1 MTTHQTAMIMMGLA
15 VVLAL
20 AHVLG
25 RLARRCGQPAVL
37 GEILAGIL
45 LGPTLFHGALSDAV
59 FPTDVRPML
68 STLGNLGVALFM
80 FLVGLELDHRLLRG
94 NKRAAVGVSVGSIV
108 CSFGLGAVLAVW
120 LWNAHPVGDRLGFV
134 LFLGAAMSI
143 TAFPVLA
150 RILTDR
156 GIQHTRVGALAM
168 ASAAAGDVVAW
179 LLLAAVLTFT
189 GSQSSWQVLL
199 VLPYAVAMVAVV
211 RPILG
216 RFLAAREPGGTG
228 AGGRGRGVG
237 GGERGVAGREQG
249 VAGGDKGTD
258 RPGAGERGPGAGP
271 LGVLTVL
278 LLVSGALSEWFGLH
292 FIFGAFLAGAI
303 VPRQGTERL
312 RAAVADRFEA
322 VTWMLLP
329 AYFTVAGLKVDLST
343 VDADGLGELGLILL
357 VAVGGKFGGAYLGAR
372 AAGRPGRSA
381 TTLGILMNTRGL
393 TELII
398 LGVGLQLGL
407 LDTDLYSLMV
417 VMALVTTAMTAPLL
431 RWAYPRQMVD
441 ADLRE
446 LAAEWEAAVPRPQA
460 ARAGGG
466 KPSGAKR

>member
-1 MTTHQTAMIMMGLA
+1 MTTHHTAMIMVGLA
-15 VVLAL
+15 LIIAL

-25 RLARRCGQPAVL
+25 RLARRCGQPAVI

-45 LGPTLFHGALSDAV
+45 LGPTLFHGALAEAL
-59 FPTDVRPML
+59 FPLDIRPML
-68 STLGNLGVALFM
+68 TTLGNLGVALFM

-94 NKRAAVGVSVGSIV
+94 NGRAAVGVSVGSIV
-108 CSFGLGAVLAVW
+108 CAFVLGVVLASY
-120 LWNAHPVGDRLGFV
+120 LWHDHAVGHRLGFL
-134 LFLGAAMSI
+134 LFIGAAMSI

-168 ASAAAGDVVAW
+168 ASAAVGDVVAW

-199 VLPYAVAMVAVV
+199 VVPYAVVMVGVV
-211 RPILG
+211 RPLLD
-216 RFLAAREPGGTG
+216 RLLAAPEPRGRG
-228 AGGRGRGVG
+228 AGGRGAE
-237 GGERGVAGREQG
+237 ERGLGTG
-249 VAGGDKGTD
+249 VL
-258 RPGAGERGPGAGP
+258 GA
-271 LGVLTVL
+271 LTVL
-278 LLVSGALSEWFGLH
+278 LLVSGALSEWLGLH

-303 VPRQGTERL
+303 VPRKGTERL
-312 RAAVADRFEA
+312 RATVAERFET

-329 AYFTVAGLKVDLST
+329 VYFTVAGLKVDLTT
-343 VDADGLGELGLILL
+343 VGGDGLGELGLILL

-372 AAGRPGRSA
+372 IAGRPGRSA
-381 TTLGILMNTRGL
+381 TTLGVLMNTRGL

-417 VMALVTTAMTAPLL
+417 VMALLTTAMTAPLL
-431 RWAYPRQMVD
+431 RWAYPRQAID

-446 LAAEWEAAVPRPQA
+446 LAEEWEAAAPRTA
-460 ARAGGG
+460 LAR
-466 KPSGAKR
+466 PVGAKRSQETR

>member
-94 NKRAAVGVSVGSIV
+94 NKRAAVGVSLGSIV
-108 CSFGLGAVLAVW
+108 CSFGLGAALAVW
-120 LWNAHPVGDRLGFV
+120 LWNAHPAGDRLAFV

-189 GSQSSWQVLL
+189 GSQDSWQVLL
-199 VLPYAVAMVAVV
+199 ILPYALVMIAVV
-211 RPILG
+211 RPLLG
-216 RFLAAREPGGTG
+216 RFLAAREPGVTG
-228 AGGRGRGVG
+228 AG
-237 GGERGVAGREQG
+237 A
-249 VAGGDKGTD
+249 
-258 RPGAGERGPGAGP
+258 RGPGAGP

-312 RAAVADRFEA
+312 RAAVADRFES

-357 VAVGGKFGGAYLGAR
+357 VAIGGKFGGAYLGAR
-372 AAGRPGRSA
+372 ATGRPGRSA

-407 LDTDLYSLMV
+407 LDADLYSLMV

-431 RWAYPRQMVD
+431 RWSYPREMVD

-446 LAAEWEAAVPRPQA
+446 LAAEWQAAVPRPQA
-460 ARAGGG
+460 GRPVGG
-466 KPSGAKR
+466 KTSGANR

>member
-1 MTTHQTAMIMMGLA
+1 MTTHQTAMIMVGLA
-15 VVLAL
+15 SILAL

-25 RLARRCGQPAVL
+25 RLARRCGQPAVV

-45 LGPTLFHGALSDAV
+45 LGPTLFHGALSDLV
-59 FPTDVRPML
+59 FPSDVRPML

-80 FLVGLELDHRLLRG
+80 FLVGLELDRRLLRG
-94 NKRAAVGVSVGSIV
+94 TGRAAAGVSVGSIL
-108 CSFGLGAVLAVW
+108 CSFGLGTLLAVW
-120 LWNAHPVGDRLGFV
+120 LWNHHASGDRLAFV
-134 LFLGAAMSI
+134 LFIGAAMSI

-156 GIQHTRVGALAM
+156 GIQQTRVGALAM
-168 ASAAAGDVVAW
+168 ASAAVGDVIAW

-199 VLPYAVAMVAVV
+199 VVPYALVMIVVV
-211 RPILG
+211 RPLLG
-216 RFLAAREPGGTG
+216 RFLAAREPRG
-228 AGGRGRGVG
+228 ADD
-237 GGERGVAGREQG
+237 GERHA
-249 VAGGDKGTD
+249 A
-258 RPGAGERGPGAGP
+258 P
-271 LGVLTVL
+271 LGVLAVL

-312 RAAVADRFEA
+312 RAAVVVRFESI
-322 VTWMLLP
+322 TWMLLP

-343 VDADGLGELGLILL
+343 VDGDAIGRLGLILL
-357 VAVGGKFGGAYLGAR
+357 VAVVGKFGGAYLGAR
-372 AAGRPGRSA
+372 AAGQPGRSA

-398 LGVGLQLGL
+398 LGVGLQAGL
-407 LDTDLYSLMV
+407 LDADLYSLMV

-446 LAAEWEAAVPRPQA
+446 LAAEWEAAVQHTERSGRGGRRP
-460 ARAGGG
+460 
-466 KPSGAKR
+466 SEAKR

>member
-68 STLGNLGVALFM
+68 GTLGNLGVALFM

-199 VLPYAVAMVAVV
+199 VLPYAVVMIAVV
-211 RPILG
+211 RPLLG
-216 RFLAAREPGGTG
+216 RFLAAREPGVPG
-228 AGGRGRGVG
+228 AGG
-237 GGERGVAGREQG
+237 
-249 VAGGDKGTD
+249 
-258 RPGAGERGPGAGP
+258 PGAGERGPGAGP

-329 AYFTVAGLKVDLST
+329 AYFTVAGLKVDLGT
-343 VDADGLGELGLILL
+343 VDTDGLGELGLILL

-372 AAGRPGRSA
+372 ATGRPGRSA

-446 LAAEWEAAVPRPQA
+446 LAAEWEAAVPRPQP
-460 ARAGGG
+460 ARPVGGE
-466 KPSGAKR
+466 PSGAKR

>member
-1 MTTHQTAMIMMGLA
+1 MTTHQTAMIMVGLA
-15 VVLAL
+15 LILTL

-25 RLARRCGQPAVL
+25 RLARHCGQPAVL

-59 FPTDVRPML
+59 FPSDVRPML

-80 FLVGLELDHRLLRG
+80 FLVGLQLDHRLLRG
-94 NKRAAVGVSVGSIV
+94 NRRAAVGVSVGSIV
-108 CSFGLGAVLAVW
+108 CSFGLGVLLAVW
-120 LWNAHPVGDRLGFV
+120 LWNDHAVGNRLGFV
-134 LFLGAAMSI
+134 LFIGAAMSI

-168 ASAAAGDVVAW
+168 ASAAVGDVVAW

-199 VLPYAVAMVAVV
+199 VLPYAVVMIAVV
-211 RPILG
+211 RPLLG
-216 RFLAAREPGGTG
+216 RFLATREPRGPGG
-228 AGGRGRGVG
+228 
-237 GGERGVAGREQG
+237 
-249 VAGGDKGTD
+249 
-258 RPGAGERGPGAGP
+258 GERGPGAAT

-303 VPRQGTERL
+303 VPRHGTERL
-312 RAAVADRFEA
+312 RAAVVDRFETI
-322 VTWMLLP
+322 TWMLLP

-343 VDADGLGELGLILL
+343 VDGDGFGELGLILL
-357 VAVGGKFGGAYLGAR
+357 VAIGGKFGGAYLGAR
-372 AAGRPGRSA
+372 VAGRTGRSA

-407 LDTDLYSLMV
+407 LDADLYSLMV

-446 LAAEWEAAVPRPQA
+446 LAAEWEAAARLAEPARPVC
-460 ARAGGG
+460 G
-466 KPSGAKR
+466 KPSEAKR

>member
-1 MTTHQTAMIMMGLA
+1 MTTHQTAMIMIGLA
-15 VVLAL
+15 SVLTL
-20 AHVLG
+20 AHLLG

-37 GEILAGIL
+37 GEILAGVL
-45 LGPTLFHGALSDAV
+45 LGPTLFHGALSDTV
-59 FPTDVRPML
+59 FPSDVRPML
-68 STLGNLGVALFM
+68 GALGNLGVALFM

-94 NKRAAVGVSVGSIV
+94 TGRAAVGVSVGSIV
-108 CSFGLGAVLAVW
+108 VSFGLGTLLAVW
-120 LWNAHPVGDRLGFV
+120 LWHEHPVGNRLGSV

-199 VLPYAVAMVAVV
+199 IVPYAVVMVVAV
-211 RPILG
+211 RPLLG
-216 RFLAAREPGGTG
+216 RYLAAREPRGTAAG
-228 AGGRGRGVG
+228 AH
-237 GGERGVAGREQG
+237 
-249 VAGGDKGTD
+249 
-258 RPGAGERGPGAGP
+258 GPGAGP

-303 VPRQGTERL
+303 VPRRGTERL
-312 RAAVADRFEA
+312 RAAVADRFQT

-343 VDADGLGELGLILL
+343 VDGDGLGELALILL

-372 AAGRPGRSA
+372 AAGRPARSA

-393 TELII
+393 TELVI
-398 LGVGLQLGL
+398 LGVGLHLGL

-431 RWAYPRQMVD
+431 RWAYPREIAK

-446 LAAEWEAAVPRPQA
+446 PAAEREAAAPAEPLAAA
-460 ARAGGG
+460 GG
-466 KPSGAKR
+466 KPSGAQR

>member
-94 NKRAAVGVSVGSIV
+94 SKRAAVGVSVGSIV
-108 CSFGLGAVLAVW
+108 CSFGLGAALAVW
-120 LWNAHPVGDRLGFV
+120 LWNAHPVGDRLAFV

-156 GIQHTRVGALAM
+156 GIQHTRVGALAL

-189 GSQSSWQVLL
+189 GSQNSWQVLL
-199 VLPYAVAMVAVV
+199 ILPYAVVMIAVV
-211 RPILG
+211 RPLLG
-216 RFLAAREPGGTG
+216 RFLAAREPGG
-228 AGGRGRGVG
+228 A
-237 GGERGVAGREQG
+237 E
-249 VAGGDKGTD
+249 
-258 RPGAGERGPGAGP
+258 AGEHRPGAGP
-271 LGVLTVL
+271 LGALTVL

-292 FIFGAFLAGAI
+292 FVLGTFLAGAI

-312 RAAVADRFEA
+312 RAAVADRFEP

-329 AYFTVAGLKVDLST
+329 AYFTAAGLKVDLGT
-343 VDADGLGELGLILL
+343 VDADGLGELVLILL
-357 VAVGGKFGGAYLGAR
+357 VAIGGKFGGAYLGAR
-372 AAGRPGRSA
+372 ATGRPGPSA

-407 LDTDLYSLMV
+407 LDADLYSLMV

-431 RWAYPRQMVD
+431 RWAYPRELVD

-446 LAAEWEAAVPRPQA
+446 RAEAWEAAVPRPQA
-460 ARAGGG
+460 ARPVGGE
-466 KPSGAKR
+466 PSGVKR

>member
-108 CSFGLGAVLAVW
+108 CSFGLGAALAVW
-120 LWNAHPVGDRLGFV
+120 LWNAHPAGDRLGFV

-199 VLPYAVAMVAVV
+199 VLPYAVAMVSVV
-211 RPILG
+211 RPLLG
-216 RFLAAREPGGTG
+216 RFLAAREPAGT
-228 AGGRGRGVG
+228 
-237 GGERGVAGREQG
+237 GVAGRGQ
-249 VAGGDKGTD
+249 GTD
-258 RPGAGERGPGAGP
+258 RPGAGERGPGGGP

-303 VPRQGTERL
+303 VPRKGTERL

-329 AYFTVAGLKVDLST
+329 AYFTVAGLQVDLST

-372 AAGRPGRSA
+372 ATGRPGRSA

-460 ARAGGG
+460 ARAVGG

>member
-1 MTTHQTAMIMMGLA
+1 MTTQQTAMTMVGLA
-15 VVLAL
+15 LILAL

-37 GEILAGIL
+37 GEILAGVL

-59 FPTDVRPML
+59 FPSDVRPML

-94 NKRAAVGVSVGSIV
+94 NKRAAVGVSMGSIA
-108 CSFGLGAVLAVW
+108 CSFGLGVLLAVW
-120 LWNAHPVGDRLGFV
+120 LWNDHAVGNRLGFV
-134 LFLGAAMSI
+134 LFIGAAMSI

-168 ASAAAGDVVAW
+168 ASAAVGDAVAW
-179 LLLAAVLTFT
+179 LLLAAVLTLT
-189 GSQSSWQVLL
+189 GSQSSWLVLL
-199 VLPYAVAMVAVV
+199 VLPYALVMIAVI
-211 RPILG
+211 RPLLG
-216 RFLAAREPGGTG
+216 RFLATREPSGPGVGEREPG
-228 AGGRGRGVG
+228 A
-237 GGERGVAGREQG
+237 A
-249 VAGGDKGTD
+249 
-258 RPGAGERGPGAGP
+258 P

-278 LLVSGALSEWFGLH
+278 LLSSGALSEWFGLH

-303 VPRQGTERL
+303 VPRHGTERL
-312 RAAVADRFEA
+312 RAEVVDRFGTI
-322 VTWMLLP
+322 TWMLLP

-343 VDADGLGELGLILL
+343 VDGDGLGELGLILL
-357 VAVGGKFGGAYLGAR
+357 VAIGGKFGGAYLGAR
-372 AAGRPGRSA
+372 AAGRSGRSA

-417 VMALVTTAMTAPLL
+417 AMALVTTAMTAPLL

-446 LAAEWEAAVPRPQA
+446 LAAEWEAAARP
-460 ARAGGG
+460 ARPVGG
-466 KPSGAKR
+466 KPSEAER

>member
-37 GEILAGIL
+37 GEILAGVL

-68 STLGNLGVALFM
+68 GTLGNLGVALFM

-199 VLPYAVAMVAVV
+199 VLPYAVVMIAVV
-211 RPILG
+211 RPLLG
-216 RFLAAREPGGTG
+216 RFLTAREPGGTG
-228 AGGRGRGVG
+228 AGGRGPGTG
-237 GGERGVAGREQG
+237 G
-249 VAGGDKGTD
+249 
-258 RPGAGERGPGAGP
+258 RGPGAGP

-343 VDADGLGELGLILL
+343 VDADGLGELGLVLL

-372 AAGRPGRSA
+372 ATGRPGRSA

-460 ARAGGG
+460 AGPVGG